1 MTIGFDEAGP
11 DHAGITF
18 GPITT
23 FPSEG
28 PDGPDLRTIIPVS
41 AAALDGAAVEAAIGG
56 VNASAFGG
64 LAAGTVAVVAYGVH
78 AGRHELT
85 LVWRSRP
92 WNAWPWPGLPPH
104 PEVDLARLLGL
115 EPPAPAPNPEDRPM
129 AEAAT
134 MQDLWDQCEAQGED
148 HALLAVDFY
157 RSIRD
162 VLRVTGPVYR
172 RGLDSEGRPI
182 ISWLGIDPWTGNVT
196 RTVSSGGP
204 ERDASLVPP
213 GMVGGPARDAATVPV
228 PVPEAESWRK
238 RPPLFW

>member
-1 MTIGFDEAGP
+1 MTTRFHEAGP

-64 LAAGTVAVVAYGVH
+64 LAAGTVAVAGFTASAAMVH
-78 AGRHELT
+78 LT
-85 LVWRSRP
+85 LTWRYRP
-92 WNAWPWPGLPPH
+92 RGDDLPPGTY
-104 PEVDLARLLGL
+104 PEVDLAKLLGL

-162 VLRVTGPVYR
+162 ALRVTGPVYR

-213 GMVGGPARDAATVPV
+213 GMVGGPARDAATVPI